1 MTKKLVYETVY
12 DEIKRRIERHE
23 WKPGERIPT
32 IEEIAAEL
40 RVGVSSVREAVRIL
54 HRQKILTVEQGR
66 GTFVSDRIPENAHP
80 YVEALE
86 RGSWRQLTEARLV
99 IEPELA
105 AMAAGKATPEEAR
118 RIVDTAERMRR
129 KVERGEPFL
138 KEDLEFHE
146 LVAQAS
152 QNEVLVQM
160 IRGIADR
167 LLDSRRRT
175 MRLPGMDEKAASY
188 HYLIAKAIE
197 ERSEQQARE
206 LMRLHILDMMKAL

>member
-12 DEIKRRIERHE
+12 DEIRRRIEERA
-23 WKPGERIPT
+23 WKPGDRIPT
-32 IEEIAAEL
+32 IEEIAGEL
-40 RVGVSSVREAVRIL
+40 QVGVSSVREAVRIL
-54 HRQKILTVEQGR
+54 HKQKILTVEQGR

-86 RGSWRQLTEARLV
+86 RGSWRELTEARLV

-105 AMAAGKATPEEAR
+105 AMAARKATPEEAR
-118 RIVDTAERMRR
+118 RIVEAAERMRR

-138 KEDLEFHE
+138 KEDLAFHE

-160 IRGIADR
+160 VRGVAYR

-188 HYLIAKAIE
+188 HHLIAMAIE
-197 ERSEQQARE
+197 GRNESQARE
-206 LMRLHILDMMKAL
+206 LMRLHLLDMMNEL